1 MIESFSVTN
10 DTTPNHLD
18 SFFTHLWKRH
28 DKVKLVIDT
37 RECSKIS
44 LGKILSIKDILDKHR
59 EHSRK
64 HIDFTVIFV
73 KSRFVRNIIR
83 LGLCIIKTER
93 PVVVETLKIKNA

>member
-10 DTTPNHLD
+10 ETTPNHLD
-18 SFFTHLWKRH
+18 SFFTHLWKRKE
-28 DKVKLVIDT
+28 KVKLIIDT
-37 RECSKIS
+37 RECSKLS
-44 LGKILSIKDILDKHR
+44 LGKVLSIKDVLDKHR
-59 EHSRK
+59 KQSAE

-93 PVVVETLKIKNA
+93 PVIVETLKIKNV